1 MTGSNVIKSYRDA
14 VINGSKGKTRKLL
27 TSDEEST
34 NEDVATMRKSMK
46 QRRNTDVSEQNAE
59 VTRNKHTVVLS

>member
-1 MTGSNVIKSYRDA
+1 MPPNLPSAACS
-14 VINGSKGKTRKLL
+14 RKLL

-46 QRRNTDVSEQNAE
+46 QRRNTYVSEQNAE
-59 VTRNKHTVVLS
+59 VTRNKHTAVLS